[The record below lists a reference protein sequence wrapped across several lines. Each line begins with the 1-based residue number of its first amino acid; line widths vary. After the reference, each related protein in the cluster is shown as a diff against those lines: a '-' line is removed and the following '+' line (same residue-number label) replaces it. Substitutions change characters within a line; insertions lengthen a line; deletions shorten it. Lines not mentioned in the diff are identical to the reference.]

1 MHLHVAI
8 DTCCSGYMSPEY
20 AYCGHV
26 STKSDMFSFGVI
38 ILEMVTARRNNNS
51 TYECV
56 DSVPLLSYVR
66 RFSDDTY
73 CIDVFILFCSSQLY
87 LLYL

>member
-1 MHLHVAI
+1 MLNKPSSFLIIARTI
-8 DTCCSGYMSPEY
+8 DTCSGYMSPEY

-38 ILEMVTARRNNNS
+38 ILEMVTARSNNS

-56 DSVPLLSYVR
+56 DSEPLLSYVGSPILTLL
-66 RFSDDTY
+66 FL
-73 CIDVFILFCSSQLY
+73 FIF
-87 LLYL
+87 